1 MGHYDAAKAIQDKI
15 EDFLDSENLVLTILD
30 KAYPLS
36 LIISQNRSPYA
47 QMELQTFGDGDI
59 SATNS
64 RLQFVFEL
72 DGLKIRTDDRLVI
85 TDAFMNKLKGL
96 AKKWH
101 AAFCAAFVAENLTG
115 FYKEADG
122 DTVEEVTLEEVTLEE
137 IDAEAAADIF
147 DGFMDGDEIH
157 DVSGV
162 TDE

>member
-47 QMELQTFGDGDI
+47 QMERQTFGDGDI

-122 DTVEEVTLEEVTLEE
+122 DTVEEVTLEE
-137 IDAEAAADIF
+137 IDAEEVAEAAVDPF
-147 DGFMDGDEIH
+147 EGFMDDEDEAH
-157 DVSGV
+157 DASGL